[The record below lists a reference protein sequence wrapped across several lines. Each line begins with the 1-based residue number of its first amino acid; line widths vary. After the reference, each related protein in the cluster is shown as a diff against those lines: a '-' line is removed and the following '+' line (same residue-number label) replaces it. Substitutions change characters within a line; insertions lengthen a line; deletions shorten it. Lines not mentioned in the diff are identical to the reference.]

1 MPVAGEPVPQWEI
14 IQLIKLQYTI
24 SRISERISLL
34 ELYPKRNHDETQEI
48 NMLVLQ
54 GLEVLSGLDLALEH
68 TGMNFMEICSKYCV
82 LSLRSSVGEAV
93 QDSG

>member
-1 MPVAGEPVPQWEI
+1 MAGVPIPQWES

-24 SRISERISLL
+24 SRISEKISLL
-34 ELYPKRNHDETQEI
+34 ELNPKRNHDETREI

-54 GLEVLSGLDLALEH
+54 GLEVLSDLDLALEH
-68 TGMNFMEICSKYCV
+68 TGMNFREICSKYCV
-82 LSLRSSVGEAV
+82 LSLPSSVREAV

>member
-1 MPVAGEPVPQWEI
+1 MPLAGVPIPQWES

-24 SRISERISLL
+24 SRISEKISLL
-34 ELYPKRNHDETQEI
+34 ELNPKRNHDETREI

-54 GLEVLSGLDLALEH
+54 GLEVLSDLDLALEH
-68 TGMNFMEICSKYCV
+68 TGMNFREISSKYCV
-82 LSLRSSVGEAV
+82 LSLPSSVREAV